1 MDLTE
6 VFRVKVMTEV
16 HRPLDGAVEAV
27 RIRVGVTVGA
37 DMDTRQC
44 VSLISNI
51 KVIYVIIYIDIDSEW
66 LNDSVNSVIGSNPEL
81 RVPF

>member
-1 MDLTE
+1 M
-6 VFRVKVMTEV
+6 
-16 HRPLDGAVEAV
+16 
-27 RIRVGVTVGA
+27 GA